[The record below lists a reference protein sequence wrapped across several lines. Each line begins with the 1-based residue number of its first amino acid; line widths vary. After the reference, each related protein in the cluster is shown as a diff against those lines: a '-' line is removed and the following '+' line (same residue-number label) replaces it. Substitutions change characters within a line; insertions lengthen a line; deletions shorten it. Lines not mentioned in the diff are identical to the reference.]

1 MSAPVGRWLL
11 MVVGAAVAA
20 SCIAAV
26 AIMGGPE
33 AQRDLRLD
41 QRRAHELQQIKRE
54 LREYWQANNRLPDDL
69 PALAAQ
75 PGVAL
80 SVADPDTAQP
90 YAYQP
95 GAAGRYRLC
104 ANFATDTGD
113 ERRRDAG
120 HYGIQSDWRHPA
132 GRHCYELDA
141 AKQAD

>member
-11 MVVGAAVAA
+11 WVVGAAVAA

-26 AIMGGPE
+26 AIMGGPD
-33 AQRDLRLD
+33 AQRELRLD

-54 LREYWQANNRLPDDL
+54 VRDYWEANKRLPDDL

-80 SVADPDTAQP
+80 AVADPETGRP
-90 YAYQP
+90 YGYRP
-95 GAAGRYRLC
+95 GQGSHYRLC
-104 ANFATDTGD
+104 ARFATDTGD

-120 HYGIQSDWRHPA
+120 RYGMQWNWRHPA
-132 GRHCYELDA
+132 GEHCFELDA
-141 AKQAD
+141 GKPAD